1 MAVSE
6 PTVGVLVGIDE
17 GDAKKNKKIWVIK
30 YLYIHNTNKTEDN
43 GIFFKLKLL
52 FSFNRNEGIKEW
64 NHSFKWEFLKAF
76 FYDMIIININ

>member
-17 GDAKKNKKIWVIK
+17 GDAKQNKKICVIK
-30 YLYIHNTNKTEDN
+30 YLYILNTNKTEDI

-52 FSFNRNEGIKEW
+52 FNFNLTEE
-64 NHSFKWEFLKAF
+64 
-76 FYDMIIININ
+76 IIE

>member
-30 YLYIHNTNKTEDN
+30 YLYIHNFNKNEDN

-52 FSFNRNEGIKEW
+52 FSFNLTEEIIEW
-64 NHSFKWEFLKAF
+64 KHSFKWEFL
-76 FYDMIIININ
+76 

>member
-17 GDAKKNKKIWVIK
+17 GDAKKKKKIWVIK
-30 YLYIHNTNKTEDN
+30 YLYIHNSNKTDDN

-52 FSFNRNEGIKEW
+52 FSFDKNEGIKEW
-64 NHSFKWEFLKAF
+64 KHSF
-76 FYDMIIININ
+76 